1 MVTHDSNAARLLRS
15 LRDWGQE
22 GRSNHVRPGFNL
34 RLDAIQAVALQVKL
48 PYLDGW
54 TQKRRRIA
62 AAYERLLGDTELQ
75 LPAPA
80 RRAEHVFH
88 VYAIQ
93 SEERDRLR
101 TELAKAGVSTGIHYP
116 RPVHLQPAYAGLGYE
131 PGDFPVSERLARRFL
146 SLPIF
151 PELVAPQVA
160 RVASALIRRCEE
172 RHFHPVDA

>member
-1 MVTHDSNAARLLRS
+1 MPRS
-15 LRDWGQE
+15 LPRQPGE
-22 GRSNHVRPGFNL
+22 HPTAVRARSVVRAL
-34 RLDAIQAVALQVKL
+34 RRFGATPEEQRAAQAAPHLL
-48 PYLDGW
+48 S
-54 TQKRRRIA
+54 
-62 AAYERLLGDTELQ
+62 LLGKQ
-75 LPAPA
+75 QRPRPVGASAPGQRPAPDGA
-80 RRAEHVFH
+80 RD
-88 VYAIQ
+88 AIQ
-93 SEERDRLR
+93 SEERDWLR

-172 RHFHPVDA
+172 RHFRAADA